1 MKLAVLSDI
10 HGNIR
15 ALNAVIR
22 DLEHRGIEQ
31 VVNLGDCIYGPF
43 DPRPVAECLI
53 ARQWP
58 TVAGNEDRIL
68 GEGLEDLLLSR
79 TAGWT
84 RSQLSPK
91 QIQWISDLP
100 YLLALT
106 EDVVCFHGQPMCD
119 TSYLLTRVDES
130 GEVGQHTIQEIEQ
143 ALAGFGHWLV
153 LCGHDHTPRVV
164 SLEDGRMIVNPGS
177 VGCPAYRDDN
187 PFEHAIET
195 GSPHARYAVVEI
207 QGGSISAELVSVSYD
222 WDAAAQEA
230 KSNGF
235 PDWSVWIQ
243 TGHVT

>member
-22 DLEHRGIEQ
+22 DLERREVDQ
-31 VVNLGDCIYGPF
+31 VVNLGDCLHGPF
-43 DPRPVAECLI
+43 DPRPVAECLM

-68 GEGLEDLLLSR
+68 GEVPGDLLLSR

-84 RSQLSPK
+84 RSQLSPE

-100 YLLALT
+100 HLLALT
-106 EDVVCFHGQPMCD
+106 EDAVCFHGQPAYD
-119 TSYLLTRVDES
+119 TSYLLTHVDES
-130 GEVGQHTIQEIEQ
+130 GAVSLRPIQEIEQ
-143 ALAGFGHWLV
+143 ALAGLGYSLV

-164 SLEDGRMIVNPGS
+164 SLEDDRMIVNPGS

-187 PFEHAIET
+187 PFEHAIES
-195 GSPHARYAVVEI
+195 GSPHSRFAVVEI
-207 QGGSISAELVSVSYD
+207 QGDSISAELVSVAYD
-222 WDAAAQEA
+222 WGAAAQEA

-235 PDWSVWIQ
+235 PDWARSLA
-243 TGHVT
+243 TGRI

>member
-31 VVNLGDCIYGPF
+31 VVNLGDCLYGPF
-43 DPRPVAECLI
+43 DPRPVAECLM

-68 GEGLEDLLLSR
+68 GQVPADLLLSR
-79 TAGWT
+79 TTGWT

-91 QIQWISDLP
+91 QMTWISDLP
-100 YLLALT
+100 EVLALT
-106 EDVVCFHGQPMCD
+106 EDVVCFHGQPACE
-119 TSYLLTRVDES
+119 TSYLLTHVDES
-130 GEVGQHTIQEIEQ
+130 GAVSQRPIREIEQ
-143 ALAGFGHWLV
+143 ALEELVHSLV

-164 SLEDGRMIVNPGS
+164 SLEDGRTVVNPGS

-187 PFEHAIET
+187 PFEHAIES

-207 QGGSISAELVSVSYD
+207 QNGNISAELVSVTYD
-222 WDAAAQEA
+222 WDGAAQEA

-235 PDWSVWIQ
+235 PDWSVWVR
-243 TGHVT
+243 TGRVP